1 MSKTIQAII
10 YALTRTLSA
19 QYDPLEANSIAWELV
34 TFVTGKS
41 KTELLLS
48 ASISTAQQAQI
59 EALLKKHLNESVPIA
74 YLTNSVLF
82 GDLQLSI
89 RPPILI
95 PRSETEEWCYK
106 LIALLKPFSEQPLQI
121 LELCTGSGCIALA
134 LAHALPKATVV
145 GVDIDPGAI
154 SLAAEN
160 SKRLGVTN
168 CSWLHA
174 DLFSALACQQFDLI
188 IANPPYIGH
197 HESDLLDRSVR
208 DFESPEALFAADDG
222 YAIIKE
228 IVSQAPSFIRYNQ
241 LLAAHHIPQLLIEI
255 GAQQSDIVY
264 SFLCT
269 HNYVNIELWK
279 DYQDHNRVACARV
292 AYGETPITKP

>member
-48 ASISTAQQAQI
+48 ASISTAQHAQI

-106 LIALLKPFSEQPLQI
+106 LIALLQPFSEQPLQI

-134 LAHALPKATVV
+134 LAHALPKATVI
-145 GVDIDPGAI
+145 GVDIDPRAI
-154 SLAAEN
+154 ALAAEN
-160 SKRLGVTN
+160 SNTLGITN

-174 DLFSALACQQFDLI
+174 DLFSALTGQQFDLI
-188 IANPPYIGH
+188 VANPPYIGH
-197 HESDLLDRSVR
+197 DEKLDPSVR
-208 DFESPEALFAADDG
+208 DFESPEALFAADAG
-222 YAIIKE
+222 YAIIKA
-228 IVSQAPSFIRYNQ
+228 IITQAPSFIRYNQ

-255 GAQQSDIVY
+255 GAQQSENVY

-292 AYGETPITKP
+292 ANVEKPITKP